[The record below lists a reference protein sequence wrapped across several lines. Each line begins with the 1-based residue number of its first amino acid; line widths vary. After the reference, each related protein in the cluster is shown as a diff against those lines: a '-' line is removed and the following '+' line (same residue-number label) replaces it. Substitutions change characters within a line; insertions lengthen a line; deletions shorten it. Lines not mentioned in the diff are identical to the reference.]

1 MANNIKKKDKDT
13 GGKIEAKYRGIDSP
27 GHSNEEDSDNFF
39 GANNASIF
47 FQNLLGQE
55 APKFD
60 EDEVQ
65 FGDPPHVEKSKA
77 KKLSDVRKKLAK
89 NADKPTTAG
98 AEKGNKDLPGVLQQV
113 DPQGYSQN
121 NPQMFQ
127 QMMQITSLLGMG
139 SGMQGGANG
148 GGGVGAILPAIPSGV
163 STVLNDSFTGALAI
177 LIRQY
182 GFERVIYIF
191 TAALSNGGL
200 AEIDSRYQAIVKNT
214 MSNVI
219 RLALYYGPLNIP
231 VSLYDDTVWGDTVPS
246 PLVADADVPDYYLKQ
261 YYNFADDPYP
271 GYWTWKSADGTA
283 TVYTR
288 KPVGS
293 LHFSTANEEIFSIS
307 EREIATALAP
317 YCISAAPVS
326 TPSGIVQTSYLT
338 PYILNDILYVQSDN
352 IEVNTLNNTM
362 GNNAGQGSGGGGSGS
377 QMMSMLMGLLG
388 GQLQGLLTNF
398 TGGQLPKSVLNQ
410 GNMNQLTQQYTK
422 DMALNNQIFQT
433 AQGMFAGGSPMG
445 ALGNMGGLS
454 NIMGGFGAGGGG
466 IEGVLG
472 GMGVGSLMGSF
483 GGFGGSS
490 GGGGGAAG
498 SGFPSATPGDYSGGN
513 ISDNGLKDMSD
524 LLTLL
529 GITDG

>member
-13 GGKIEAKYRGIDSP
+13 GGKIDAKYAGIDTP
-27 GHSNEEDSDNFF
+27 GISNEEDSSDFF

-139 SGMQGGANG
+139 SGMMGGAG
-148 GGGVGAILPAIPSGV
+148 GGGGAGAGLTLPEIPSGV
-163 STVLNDSFTGALAI
+163 STVINDSLTGALA
-177 LIRQY
+177 LVIRQY

-200 AEIDSRYQAIVKNT
+200 AEVDSRYQAIVKNA

-271 GYWTWKSADGTA
+271 GYWTWKSSDGTA
-283 TVYTR
+283 TVYTK
-288 KPVGS
+288 KPPGS
-293 LHFSTANEEIFSIS
+293 LHFSTANEEIYSTS
-307 EREIATALAP
+307 EREIAAALAP
-317 YCISAAPVS
+317 YCIISVPQ
-326 TPSGIVQTSYLT
+326 PILT
-338 PYILNDILYVQSDN
+338 PYVLNDILYVQSDN
-352 IEVNTLNNTM
+352 VEINTLNNTM

-377 QMMSMLMGLLG
+377 QMMGMLMGLLG

-398 TGGQLPKSVLNQ
+398 TGGQLPNSVLNQ

-422 DMALNNQIFQT
+422 DMALNNQIFQK
-433 AQGMFAGGSPMG
+433 AQGMFSGGSPMG

-466 IEGVLG
+466 IEGVFG
-472 GMGVGSLMGSF
+472 GMGVGSLMGSS
-483 GGFGGSS
+483 GGFGGGS

-498 SGFPSATPGDYSGGN
+498 SGFPTATPGDYTGGN
-513 ISDNGLKDMSD
+513 ISDAGLKDMSD

-529 GITDG
+529 GITDA

>member
-1 MANNIKKKDKDT
+1 MAVKNKKDPDT
-13 GGKIEAKYRGIDSP
+13 GGKIDAKYAGIDSA
-27 GHSNEEDSDNFF
+27 GISNEEDSNNFF

-55 APKFD
+55 SPIFD
-60 EDEVQ
+60 EDQVQ
-65 FGDPPHVEKSKA
+65 YGDPPHIEKSKA

-98 AEKGNKDLPGVLQQV
+98 AEKGNKDLPGILQQV

-139 SGMQGGANG
+139 SGMSGGAG
-148 GGGVGAILPAIPSGV
+148 GGGIGTTLPAIPSGV

-177 LIRQY
+177 LIKQY
-182 GFERVIYIF
+182 GFERIIYIF

-214 MSNVI
+214 MSNII
-219 RLALYYGPLNIP
+219 RLALYYGPINIP

-261 YYNFADDPYP
+261 YYNFVDDPYP
-271 GYWTWKSADGTA
+271 GYWRWNSPDGTA
-283 TVYTR
+283 VVYTK
-288 KPVGS
+288 KPPGS
-293 LHFSTANEEIFSIS
+293 LHYSTSNEEIFSTS
-307 EREIATALAP
+307 EIQIAAALVP
-317 YCISAAPVS
+317 YCVISVPQ
-326 TPSGIVQTSYLT
+326 PILT
-338 PYILNDILYVQSDN
+338 PYVLNDILYAQSDN

-362 GNNAGQGSGGGGSGS
+362 GNNAGAGSGGGGSGS

-388 GQLQGLLTNF
+388 GQLSGLLTQF
-398 TGGQLPKSVLNQ
+398 TSGQLPNSVLNQ

-433 AQGMFAGGSPMG
+433 AQGMFQGGSPMG

-454 NIMGGFGAGGGG
+454 NIMGGFNMGGGG

-490 GGGGGAAG
+490 GGGGGGAG
-498 SGFPSATPGDYSGGN
+498 AGFPTATPGDYSGGN
-513 ISDNGLKDMSD
+513 ITDAGLKDMSD

-529 GITDG
+529 GITDV